1 MQACGVCF
9 CSCILQEH
17 AVMSMLQ
24 ASASAAPA
32 AAAAATT
39 ADDAAV
45 VAAGAAAAALSS
57 FDFEVFGKVQG
68 VFFRKHTKRFA
79 DANGLR
85 GWCKNTPSG
94 TVVGQAEGN
103 ASAIADFKRWLL
115 RTGSPKS
122 RIQRAEFRAERDNA
136 AEAQFDS
143 FKIIR

>member
-1 MQACGVCF
+1 MVSRASSSGICVGRRACVRAISQCQTG
-9 CSCILQEH
+9 E
-17 AVMSMLQ
+17 
-24 ASASAAPA
+24 
-32 AAAAATT
+32 
-39 ADDAAV
+39 
-45 VAAGAAAAALSS
+45 AAAALSS

-103 ASAIADFKRWLL
+103 ASAIVDFKRWLL